1 MTSPEVNLP
10 AGEPADS
17 DGPAGPKLLRPQRRP
32 PSPPWY
38 GALITVGGLGL
49 MAAILLTYTLAGWD
63 WQQRLGGWNYVV
75 VIALIPVTSVL
86 MKRWQPDETL

>member
-1 MTSPEVNLP
+1 MTPSEPDLDVY
-10 AGEPADS
+10 AGQA
-17 DGPAGPKLLRPQRRP
+17 RP

-49 MAAILLTYTLAGWD
+49 MAFILLTYTLLDLG

-75 VIALIPVTSVL
+75 VIALIPIVSVL
-86 MKRWQPDETL
+86 MRRWQADETL